1 MRFTLQVP
9 RHYHHHASAHP
20 LSLRQIMDR
29 LVEHTFVP
37 ASGPVGQDAFVPAPG
52 PVAKTGSVGGPAL
65 NAYGEGDQVVVE
77 AQLPG
82 MQREDIDV
90 QIEQGVLTIQGE
102 TKAAEDGTARNYL
115 IREHQ
120 MGPFTR
126 SLRLPES
133 VDADAV
139 QATYADGVLR
149 LTLPRA
155 ERTKAHRIQIEVG
168 DQKSVNGAQATAQG
182 TKGPSKSGVASRTG

>member
-1 MRFTLQVP
+1 MRFTLQDP

-20 LSLRQIMDR
+20 LSPRQIMDR
-29 LVEHTFVP
+29 LVVEH
-37 ASGPVGQDAFVPAPG
+37 AFVPAPS
-52 PVAKTGSVGGPAL
+52 PVGKTGSIGGPAL
-65 NAYGEGDQVVVE
+65 NAYGEGDQVIVE

-126 SLRLPES
+126 RLRLPET

-155 ERTKAHRIQIEVG
+155 ERTTAHRIQIEVG
-168 DQKSVNGAQATAQG
+168 DPKSVNAAQATGQG
-182 TKGPSKSGVASRTG
+182 ARGAGKAGVASRPA